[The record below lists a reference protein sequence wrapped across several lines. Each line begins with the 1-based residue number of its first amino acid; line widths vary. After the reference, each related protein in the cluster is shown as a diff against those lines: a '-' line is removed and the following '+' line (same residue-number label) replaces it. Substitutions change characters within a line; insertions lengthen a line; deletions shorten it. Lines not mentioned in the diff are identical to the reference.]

1 MKKIGYVEWFRL
13 FLPHFHIKP
22 RFRTKMNQNQP
33 QNQNKK
39 ALYKRIAALIED
51 DNIHRGATSG

>member
-1 MKKIGYVEWFRL
+1 MIPFIFASFSYQ
-13 FLPHFHIKP
+13 P
-22 RFRTKMNQNQP
+22 RFRTKMNQNKP